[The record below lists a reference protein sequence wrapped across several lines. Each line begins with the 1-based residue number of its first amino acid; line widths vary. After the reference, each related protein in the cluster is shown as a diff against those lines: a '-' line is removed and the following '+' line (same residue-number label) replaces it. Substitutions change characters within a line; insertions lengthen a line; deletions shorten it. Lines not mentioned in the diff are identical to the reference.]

1 MALLLIQLILI
12 LIVVTP
18 SGSFLF
24 GRTKVLSP
32 STSVHV
38 DVVNHVN
45 SALESHTHEFHH
57 NWRDY
62 LLIILVLGIVIFFI
76 HRRLVTT
83 FALRR
88 AASTPLGITHTSST
102 NKY

>member
-1 MALLLIQLILI
+1 MALLLNQLILI

-24 GRTKVLSP
+24 GRNKVLSP
-32 STSVHV
+32 ASNVHV

-62 LLIILVLGIVIFFI
+62 LLILLLLGIIIFCI
-76 HRRLVTT
+76 YRQLVAK

-88 AASTPLGITHTSST
+88 AASMPLGITTAGPT
-102 NKY
+102 TKY

>member
-1 MALLLIQLILI
+1 MALLLNQLILI

-24 GRTKVLSP
+24 SRNKVLSP
-32 STSVHV
+32 AANVHV
-38 DVVNHVN
+38 DLVNHVN
-45 SALESHTHEFHH
+45 SALESHTHEFHN

-62 LLIILVLGIVIFFI
+62 LLILLLFGIIVFGIYRLLVAK
-76 HRRLVTT
+76 

-88 AASTPLGITHTSST
+88 AASTALGITTTGST
-102 NKY
+102 PKY